1 MCFVTPTSPSFKD
14 LLESKA
20 VAPQRPAAPT
30 DVLPMNVEAI
40 RRLENVNEDVKD
52 WGAYTVLCLNYF
64 FCRGWEKATSLG
76 HSAELSTMQKELL
89 DKHIFPAV
97 TRMLEGNPVIPHK
110 EDILKELSKKGMDYE
125 GSTYVVM
132 ADLDAEKVVA
142 CWPRKEAAA
151 VQPLTKF
158 VKGATKD
165 ALEAP
170 KLTLL
175 PADEWPAEIPKSYVR
190 ATTATWEALV
200 KEGWG
205 LFQYCPEKEVV
216 TDKNGRKIL
225 NGAGA
230 VPKEKEG
237 VMRQRFISTFCPINA
252 VSQKISGDEGTL
264 PYVGQ
269 VSLLPFPNEQEI
281 LIDSEDMQSAFNLFS
296 MPLGWRGMFCYEKQ
310 AKGTCLGLDTE
321 ELCYVSLK
329 TVPMG
334 WISAVG
340 VVQAAIRTLAFD
352 MAKIPL
358 GKEVQKWKSLP
369 EGDRYLLYLE
379 SVDQLRPVSKAM
391 ARLVSGEASEEHRRF
406 EEVCQEMGLPR
417 NESKRLAGNPEKG
430 SLLCSCQRWGKIL
443 EWYWFCYKEERRQVL
458 LDA

>member
-1 MCFVTPTSPSFKD
+1 M
-14 LLESKA
+14 
-20 VAPQRPAAPT
+20 
-30 DVLPMNVEAI
+30 
-40 RRLENVNEDVKD
+40 
-52 WGAYTVLCLNYF
+52 
-64 FCRGWEKATSLG
+64 
-76 HSAELSTMQKELL
+76 
-89 DKHIFPAV
+89 
-97 TRMLEGNPVIPHK
+97 
-110 EDILKELSKKGMDYE
+110 
-125 GSTYVVM
+125 
-132 ADLDAEKVVA
+132 
-142 CWPRKEAAA
+142 
-151 VQPLTKF
+151 
-158 VKGATKD
+158 
-165 ALEAP
+165 
-170 KLTLL
+170 
-175 PADEWPAEIPKSYVR
+175 
-190 ATTATWEALV
+190 
-200 KEGWG
+200 
-205 LFQYCPEKEVV
+205 

-230 VPKEKEG
+230 VPKEKPG

-430 SLLCSCQRWGKIL
+430 SLLCSCQR
-443 EWYWFCYKEERRQVL
+443 
-458 LDA
+458 